1 MKHYIFSE
9 KNLEF
14 NEFFAQYGE
23 YPTEQDLQEYL
34 ESMTHLNAELKQCLE
49 CSLRPHIV

>member
-1 MKHYIFSE
+1 MAHYIFSE
-9 KNLEF
+9 VNLEF
-14 NEFFAQYGE
+14 SEFFARYGE

-34 ESMTHLNAELKQCLE
+34 ESMTHLNTEWKQCLE